1 MLTRMSNEKYA
12 GNLLLQKYHTVD
24 FLTKKVEK
32 NNGAVPQ
39 YYVEN
44 SHPPIVPYEVFLQA
58 QGEMM
63 RRGATYSSAFKAGE
77 ANSKKLS
84 NKIFLSGRLICPQCG
99 QPFWR
104 KLEHGRHVWRCV
116 NQNCK
121 GHALGE
127 TVIQQAVVDAFNR
140 LPEERGNLLLL
151 RDQIERGLLAP
162 IEAQLEAMEEDD
174 PARAQFIMQRAEYG
188 QMRLRIMSLL
198 AWMEGAAEHR
208 DYGPSC
214 SDYDDFLER
223 THHFTSYFPRTEYD
237 DALALRFLEKVNV
250 HPDKLDVVFKAGVTV
265 EVPLP
270 AAHAHT

>member
-1 MLTRMSNEKYA
+1 MLPICTLS
-12 GNLLLQKYHTVD
+12 YHTVD

-32 NNGAVPQ
+32 NNGAIPQ

-63 RRGATYSSAFKAGE
+63 RRRATYSNAFKAGE
-77 ANSKKLS
+77 PNTRKMS
-84 NKIFLSGRLICPQCG
+84 NKLFLSGRLICPQCG
-99 QPFWR
+99 QLFWR

-121 GHALGE
+121 GCALEE
-127 TVIQQAVVDAFNR
+127 TVIQQAVVDAFHR

-151 RDQIERGLLAP
+151 RDQIERGLMAP
-162 IEAQLEAMEEDD
+162 INAQLEAMKEDD
-174 PARAQFIMQRAEYG
+174 PARAQIIMQRAEYA
-188 QMRLRIMSLL
+188 QMRLRIMCLL
-198 AWMEGAAEHR
+198 TWMDGAMEHR

-214 SDYDDFLER
+214 SDYDDFLKR
-223 THHFTSYFPRTEYD
+223 THHFTSFFPRTEYD
-237 DALALRFLEKVNV
+237 DALALRFLEKVKV
-250 HPDKLDVVFKAGVTV
+250 QPEMLEVVFKAGVTI

-270 AAHAHT
+270 TAHAHTTF

>member
-1 MLTRMSNEKYA
+1 MSNEKYA

-99 QPFWR
+99 QSFWR
-104 KLEHGRHVWRCV
+104 KLEHGRHVWRCM
-116 NQNCK
+116 NRNCK
-121 GHALGE
+121 GRALGE
-127 TVIQQAVVDAFNR
+127 TVIRQAVVDAFHR
-140 LPEERGNLLLL
+140 LSEERENLLTLQ
-151 RDQIERGLLAP
+151 DQIERGVLAP
-162 IEAQLEAMEEDD
+162 INAQLEAMEEDD
-174 PARAQFIMQRAEYG
+174 PARAQLIMQRAEYA

-198 AWMEGAAEHR
+198 AWMDGATEHR

-214 SDYDDFLER
+214 SEYDDFLER
-223 THHFTSYFPRTEYD
+223 THHFTSFLPRTEYD

-250 HPDKLDVVFKAGVTV
+250 QPEKLEVVFKAGVTI
-265 EVPLP
+265 EVALP
-270 AAHAHT
+270 AAHTHTTF